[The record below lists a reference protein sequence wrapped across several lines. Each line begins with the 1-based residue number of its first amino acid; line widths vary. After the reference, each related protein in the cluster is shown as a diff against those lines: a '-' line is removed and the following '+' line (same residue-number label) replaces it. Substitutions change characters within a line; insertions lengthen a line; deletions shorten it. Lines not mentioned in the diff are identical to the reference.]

1 MKPSRIDHVGIAV
14 ASLDEALAAWRLLGL
29 AETHREEVPTQKV
42 RVAFLTVGESAIEL
56 LEPTS
61 PDSPIAKF
69 LEKRGPGLHH
79 VCFRVT
85 DIEASIA
92 ELEAVGCRLLNRVPA
107 PGAAGKRVAF
117 LHPDSGKGVLIELAE
132 KGGAP

>member
-1 MKPSRIDHVGIAV
+1 MNPSRVDHVGIAV
-14 ASLDEALAAWRLLGL
+14 ASLEEALAAWRLLGL
-29 AETHREEVPTQKV
+29 SETHREEVPSQKV
-42 RVAFLTVGESAIEL
+42 RVAFLSVGESAIEL

-69 LEKRGPGLHH
+69 LAKRGPGLHH
-79 VCFRVT
+79 VCFRVV

-92 ELEAVGCRLLNRVPA
+92 ELEASGCRLLNRVPA

>member
-1 MKPSRIDHVGIAV
+1 VTPTRVDHVGIAV
-14 ASLDEALAAWRLLGL
+14 VSLEEALAAWRLLGL
-29 AETHREEVPTQKV
+29 TESHREEVPTQKV
-42 RVAFLTVGESAIEL
+42 RVAFLKVGESAIEL

-61 PDSPIAKF
+61 ADSPIARF
-69 LEKRGPGLHH
+69 LEKRGAGLHH

-85 DIEASIA
+85 DIETSIA
-92 ELEAVGCRLLNRVPA
+92 ELEASGCRLLNRVPA

-117 LHPDSGKGVLIELAE
+117 LHPDAGRGVLIELAE